1 MYRDALVHSHNIAAG
16 VVLKRRDTLFP
27 VHWWISK
34 VLC

>member
-1 MYRDALVHSHNIAAG
+1 MYRDALVHSHNIAVRG
-16 VVLKRRDTLFP
+16 GTERRDTLFP